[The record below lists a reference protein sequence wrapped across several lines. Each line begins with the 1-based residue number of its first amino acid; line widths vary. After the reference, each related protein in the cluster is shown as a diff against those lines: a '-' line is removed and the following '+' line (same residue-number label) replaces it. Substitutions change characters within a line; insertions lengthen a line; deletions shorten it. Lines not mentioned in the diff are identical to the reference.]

1 MRIPAAI
8 RLKQSAA
15 ERAARRLLP
24 RTVTLWKP
32 SVDWRI
38 AVLETLVF
46 MAAAVGLSWLLN
58 PQDPFWTHSGFPW
71 LWLAPVVLALR
82 YGSVIGAIAM
92 ALALAGWFVLQ
103 TYGGLAGEF
112 PRASFLG
119 GLILAL
125 VAGEFSDVWNARL
138 NQAQAVNAYIDE
150 RLHALTHNH
159 FLLSVSHERLEQEL
173 IARPFTLRE
182 MFAAMRERVLRED
195 AREEAL
201 PAAAWL
207 LQLLAQTCRLECAA
221 LFAIDD
227 AQLRPQ
233 PVASVGDF
241 GALDE
246 SDPMLAAAL
255 ESGQLTHVQSE
266 PFVEGD
272 RPSRYIVCAPAVT
285 SSGRLLGVLVAQRMP
300 FTALTLE
307 TLQLVTVLLA
317 YYADSIDHAE
327 ATQPVLA
334 AYPRCPGDFA
344 LELVRMQRLLAT
356 AAIRSS
362 LVAFVARADAPG
374 VDEWF
379 ERIDRLRRNVDVAWS
394 HRQGEKRVL
403 LMLLPLT
410 AKSGLSGYLERVGR
424 VLREQYGADLQSAG
438 LAVHTTEVGEAPLPQ
453 QLAAFLE
460 RCGA

>member
-32 SVDWRI
+32 SPDWRI
-38 AVLETLVF
+38 ALAEALLV
-46 MAAAVGLSWLLN
+46 MGAALAFSWLVN
-58 PQDPFWTHSGFPW
+58 PLDPFWFASGFPW
-71 LWLAPVVLALR
+71 LWLAAAILALR
-82 YGSVIGAIAM
+82 YGSVIGVFAM
-92 ALALAGWFVLQ
+92 GFALAGWFLLQ

-125 VAGEFSDVWNARL
+125 IAGEFSDVWNARL
-138 NQAQAVNAYIDE
+138 AQAQAVNAYIDE

-173 IARPFTLRE
+173 IARPYTLRE
-182 MFAAMRERVLRED
+182 MLAAMRGLVLREA
-195 AREEAL
+195 ARDEAL

-207 LQLLAQTCRLECAA
+207 MQLLAQTCRLECAA
-221 LFAIDD
+221 LFAIDGV
-227 AQLRPQ
+227 QLRPQ
-233 PVASVGDF
+233 AVAGVGDF

-266 PFVEGD
+266 PFVEDD
-272 RPSRYIVCAPAVT
+272 RPSRYVICAPAVT
-285 SSGRLLGVLVAQRMP
+285 SGGRLLGVLVAQRMP

-334 AYPRCPGDFA
+334 AYPRCPAEFA
-344 LELVRMQRLLAT
+344 LELVRMQRLLGT

-362 LVAFVARADAPG
+362 LVAFVARDAQAAG
-374 VDEWF
+374 DWF
-379 ERIDRLRRNVDVAWS
+379 ARIDRLRRTVDVAWS
-394 HRQGEKRVL
+394 HAQGEARVL

-410 AKSGLSGYLERVGR
+410 ARTGMDGYLERVGR
-424 VLREQYGADLQSAG
+424 ALREQYAADFAAAG
-438 LAVHTTEVGEAPLPQ
+438 VAVHTAEVGDAPLAD
-453 QLAAFLE
+453 QLAEFLE
-460 RCGA
+460 RCRA

>member
-1 MRIPAAI
+1 MRIPAAL

-24 RTVTLWKP
+24 RTVTLWKSSP
-32 SVDWRI
+32 DWRI
-38 AVLETLVF
+38 ALAEALLF
-46 MAAAVGLSWLLN
+46 MGAALALSWLLN
-58 PQDPFWTHSGFPW
+58 PQDPFWIDGGFPW
-71 LWLAPVVLALR
+71 LWLAAAILALR
-82 YGSVIGAIAM
+82 YGSVIGVFAM
-92 ALALAGWFVLQ
+92 GFALAGWFLLQ
-103 TYGGLAGEF
+103 AYGGIAGEL

-125 VAGEFSDVWNARL
+125 IAGEFSDVWNARL
-138 NQAQAVNAYIDE
+138 AQAQAVNAYIDE

-159 FLLSVSHERLEQEL
+159 YLLSVSHERLEQEL

-182 MFAAMRERVLRED
+182 MFVALRERVLREQ
-195 AREEAL
+195 ARAEPL

-207 LQLLAQTCRLECAA
+207 MQLLAQTCRLECAA

-227 AQLRPQ
+227 AQLKPHAA
-233 PVASVGDF
+233 ASVGDF

-246 SDPMLAAAL
+246 SDPMLIAAL
-255 ESGQLTHVQSE
+255 ESGQLMHVQRA

-272 RPSRYIVCAPAVT
+272 RPSRYLVCAPAVT
-285 SSGRLLGVLVAQRMP
+285 SGGRLLGVLVVERMP

-327 ATQPVLA
+327 ATRPVLA

-362 LVAFVARADAPG
+362 LVAFAARDAQIAAD
-374 VDEWF
+374 WF
-379 ERIDRLRRNVDVAWS
+379 ARIDRLRRTVDVGWS
-394 HRQGEKRVL
+394 HSEGDLHVL
-403 LMLLPLT
+403 LVLLPLT
-410 AKSGLSGYLERVGR
+410 AQPGLTGYLERVSR
-424 VLREQYGADLQSAG
+424 SLREQYGADLESAG
-438 LAVHTTEVGEAPLPQ
+438 LAVHATEVGEAPLAE

-460 RCGA
+460 RSGA

>member
-32 SVDWRI
+32 SADWRI
-38 AVLETLVF
+38 ALGEALLF
-46 MAAAVGLSWLLN
+46 MGASLAVSWLLN
-58 PQDPFWTHSGFPW
+58 PHDPFWTEGGFPW
-71 LWLAPVVLALR
+71 LWLAAAILALR
-82 YGSVIGAIAM
+82 YGSVIGVFAM
-92 ALALAGWFVLQ
+92 AFALAGWFLLQ
-103 TYGGLAGEF
+103 TYGGMGGEF

-125 VAGEFSDVWNARL
+125 ITGEFSDVWNARL

-182 MFAAMRERVLRED
+182 MFAAMRGRVLREE
-195 AREEAL
+195 ARDETL

-207 LQLLAQTCRLECAA
+207 MQLLAQICRLECAA
-221 LFAIDD
+221 LFAIDGR
-227 AQLRPQ
+227 QLKPQ
-233 PVASVGDF
+233 AVASVGDF

-266 PFVEGD
+266 PFVED
-272 RPSRYIVCAPAVT
+272 DQPSRYVVCAPAVT
-285 SSGRLLGVLVAQRMP
+285 SGGRLLGVLVAQRMP

-307 TLQLVTVLLA
+307 TLQLITVLLA

-327 ATQPVLA
+327 STRPVLA

-344 LELVRMQRLLAT
+344 LELVRMQRLLST

-362 LVAFVARADAPG
+362 LVAFVARDAQTAA
-374 VDEWF
+374 EWF
-379 ERIDRLRRNVDVAWS
+379 ARIDRLRRTVDVAWS
-394 HRQGEKRVL
+394 HTDGGLRVL

-410 AKSGLSGYLERVGR
+410 AQSGLSGYLERVGR
-424 VLREQYGADLQSAG
+424 SLREQYGADLESAG
-438 LAVHTTEVGEAPLPQ
+438 LKVHTTEIGEAPLPE

-460 RCGA
+460 RCRA

>member
-32 SVDWRI
+32 SADWRI
-38 AVLETLVF
+38 ALGEALLV
-46 MAAAVGLSWLLN
+46 MGASLAVSWLLN
-58 PQDPFWTHSGFPW
+58 PHDPFWTEGGFPW
-71 LWLAPVVLALR
+71 LWLAAAILALR
-82 YGSVIGAIAM
+82 YGSVIGVFAM
-92 ALALAGWFVLQ
+92 AFALAGWFLLQ
-103 TYGGLAGEF
+103 TWGGLAGEF

-125 VAGEFSDVWNARL
+125 ITGEFSDVWNARL
-138 NQAQAVNAYIDE
+138 AQAQAVNAYIDE

-159 FLLSVSHERLEQEL
+159 YLLSVSHERLEQEL

-182 MFAAMRERVLRED
+182 MFAAMRARVLREE
-195 AREEAL
+195 ARDETL

-207 LQLLAQTCRLECAA
+207 MQLLAQICRLECAA
-221 LFAIDD
+221 LFAIDG
-227 AQLRPQ
+227 AQLKPQ
-233 PVASVGDF
+233 AVASVGNF

-266 PFVEGD
+266 PFIEDD
-272 RPSRYIVCAPAVT
+272 RPSRYVVCAPAVA
-285 SSGRLLGVLVAQRMP
+285 SGGRLLGVLVAQRMP

-307 TLQLVTVLLA
+307 TLQLITVLLA

-327 ATQPVLA
+327 STRPVLA

-362 LVAFVARADAPG
+362 LVAFCARDSQSAA
-374 VDEWF
+374 EWF
-379 ERIDRLRRNVDVAWS
+379 SRIDRLRRTVDVGWS
-394 HRQGEKRVL
+394 HSEDGLRVL

-410 AKSGLSGYLERVGR
+410 AQSGLSGYLERVGR
-424 VLREQYGADLQSAG
+424 SMREQYGADLDSAG
-438 LAVHTTEVGEAPLPQ
+438 LAVHTAEIGEAPLAE

-460 RCGA
+460 RCRA

>member
-32 SVDWRI
+32 SPDWRVAMAEALLLMGASI
-38 AVLETLVF
+38 A
-46 MAAAVGLSWLLN
+46 LSWLLN
-58 PQDPFWTHSGFPW
+58 PSDPFWVEGGFPW
-71 LWLAPVVLALR
+71 LWLAAAILALR
-82 YGSVIGAIAM
+82 YGSVIGVFAM
-92 ALALAGWFVLQ
+92 AFALAGWFLLNG
-103 TYGGLAGEF
+103 YGSVTGEF

-125 VAGEFSDVWNARL
+125 IAGEFSDVWNARL
-138 NQAQAVNAYIDE
+138 AQAQAVNAYIDE

-173 IARPFTLRE
+173 IGRPFTLRD
-182 MFAAMRERVLRED
+182 MFAALRGRVLRED
-195 AREEAL
+195 ARGEAL

-221 LFAIDD
+221 LFAIED
-227 AQLRPQ
+227 AHLKPRA
-233 PVASVGDF
+233 VATIGDF

-255 ESGQLTHVQSE
+255 ESGQLAHVQSE

-272 RPSRYIVCAPAVT
+272 RPSRYIVCAPALT
-285 SSGRLLGVLVAQRMP
+285 SSGRLLGVLVVRAMP

-307 TLQLVTVLLA
+307 TLQLATVTLA

-327 ATQPVLA
+327 ATRPLLA
-334 AYPRCPGDFA
+334 AYPDCPGDFA

-362 LVAFVARADAPG
+362 LVAFVARDARATAD
-374 VDEWF
+374 WF
-379 ERIDRLRRNVDVAWS
+379 ARIDRLRRTVDVAWS
-394 HRQGEKRVL
+394 HTEGGLRL
-403 LMLLPLT
+403 LLVLLPLT
-410 AKSGLSGYLERVGR
+410 AQPGLAGYLERIGR
-424 VLREQYGADLQSAG
+424 ALREQYGADLESAG
-438 LAVHTTEVGEAPLPQ
+438 LTVRTTEVGEAPLPQ

-460 RCGA
+460 RCRA

>member
-32 SVDWRI
+32 SADWRI
-38 AVLETLVF
+38 ALGEALLF
-46 MAAAVGLSWLLN
+46 MGASLAVSWLLN
-58 PQDPFWTHSGFPW
+58 RQDPFWIEGGFPW
-71 LWLAPVVLALR
+71 LWLAAAILALR
-82 YGSVIGAIAM
+82 YGSVIGVFSM
-92 ALALAGWFVLQ
+92 AFALAGWFLLQ
-103 TYGGLAGEF
+103 TYDGIAGEF

-125 VAGEFSDVWNARL
+125 IAGEFSDVWNARL
-138 NQAQAVNAYIDE
+138 AQAQAVNAYIDE

-182 MFAAMRERVLRED
+182 MFAAMRGRVLRED
-195 AREEAL
+195 ADEAL

-207 LQLLAQTCRLECAA
+207 MQLLAQTCRLECAA

-227 AQLRPQ
+227 AQLKPQ
-233 PVASVGDF
+233 AVASVGDF

-266 PFVEGD
+266 PFVEDD

-285 SSGRLLGVLVAQRMP
+285 SGGRLLGVLVAQRMP

-327 ATQPVLA
+327 ATRPVLA

-362 LVAFVARADAPG
+362 LVAFVARDAQAAS
-374 VDEWF
+374 DWF
-379 ERIDRLRRNVDVAWS
+379 ARIDRLRRTVDVAWS
-394 HRQGEKRVL
+394 HADGGLRVL

-410 AKSGLSGYLERVGR
+410 AQSGLDGYLERVGR
-424 VLREQYGADLQSAG
+424 SLREQYGADLESAG
-438 LAVHTTEVGEAPLPQ
+438 LAVYTTEVGEAPLPE

-460 RCGA
+460 RCNA

>member
-32 SVDWRI
+32 SADWRI
-38 AVLETLVF
+38 AVGEALLV
-46 MAAAVGLSWLLN
+46 MSASLAVSWLLN
-58 PQDPFWTHSGFPW
+58 PRDPFWVESGFPW
-71 LWLAPVVLALR
+71 LWLAAAILALR
-82 YGSVIGAIAM
+82 YGSVIGVFAM
-92 ALALAGWFVLQ
+92 GFALAGWFLLQ
-103 TYGGLAGEF
+103 DYGGLVGEF

-125 VAGEFSDVWNARL
+125 IAGEFSDVWNARL
-138 NQAQAVNAYIDE
+138 AQAHAVNAYVDE

-182 MFAAMRERVLRED
+182 MFAALRGRVLRED
-195 AREEAL
+195 ARDEAL
-201 PAAAWL
+201 PAGAWL

-221 LFAIDD
+221 LFAIED

-233 PVASVGDF
+233 AAAVIGDF

-266 PFVEGD
+266 PFVEDD

-285 SSGRLLGVLVAQRMP
+285 SGGRLLGVLVVRAMP

-307 TLQLVTVLLA
+307 TLQLATVLLA

-327 ATQPVLA
+327 ATRPVLA

-356 AAIRSS
+356 AAIRSA
-362 LVAFVARADAPG
+362 LVAFVARDAHTAT
-374 VDEWF
+374 EWF
-379 ERIDRLRRNVDVAWS
+379 ARIDRLRRTVDVGWS
-394 HRQGEKRVL
+394 HTEGGLRVL
-403 LMLLPLT
+403 LVLLPLT
-410 AKSGLSGYLERVGR
+410 AQSGLAGYLERVGR
-424 VLREQYGADLQSAG
+424 SLREQYGADLESAG
-438 LAVHTTEVGEAPLPQ
+438 LAVHTTEIGETPLAE
-453 QLAAFLE
+453 QLAALLE
-460 RCGA
+460 RCRA

>member
-1 MRIPAAI
+1 MRNPAAI

-32 SVDWRI
+32 SADWRI
-38 AVLETLVF
+38 ALAEALFVMGASL
-46 MAAAVGLSWLLN
+46 AVSWLLN
-58 PQDPFWTHSGFPW
+58 RQDPFWIDGGFPW
-71 LWLAPVVLALR
+71 LWLAAAILALR
-82 YGSVIGAIAM
+82 YGSVIGVFSM
-92 ALALAGWFVLQ
+92 AFALAGWFLLQ
-103 TYGGLAGEF
+103 TWGGLAGEF

-125 VAGEFSDVWNARL
+125 IAGEFSDVWNARL

-150 RLHALTHNH
+150 RLHALTYNH
-159 FLLSVSHERLEQEL
+159 YLLSVSHERLEQEL

-182 MFAAMRERVLRED
+182 MFAAMRARVLREEV
-195 AREEAL
+195 RGEAL
-201 PAAAWL
+201 PAADWL
-207 LQLLAQTCRLECAA
+207 IQLLAQTCRLECAA

-233 PVASVGDF
+233 AVAAIGDF
-241 GALDE
+241 GPLDE

-266 PFVEGD
+266 PFVEDD
-272 RPSRYIVCAPAVT
+272 RPSRYVVCAPAVT
-285 SSGRLLGVLVAQRMP
+285 SSGRLLGVLVVQRMP

-327 ATQPVLA
+327 ATRPVLA
-334 AYPRCPGDFA
+334 EYPRCPGDFA

-362 LVAFVARADAPG
+362 LVAFVARDAQ
-374 VDEWF
+374 VASEWF
-379 ERIDRLRRNVDVAWS
+379 PRIDRLRRTVDVGWS
-394 HRQGEKRVL
+394 HRDGELRVL
-403 LMLLPLT
+403 LVLLPLT
-410 AKSGLSGYLERVGR
+410 AQSGLAGYLERIGR
-424 VLREQYGADLQSAG
+424 TLREQYGADIESAG
-438 LAVHTTEVGEAPLPQ
+438 LAVHTTEVGEAPLTE

-460 RCGA
+460 RCHA

>member
-32 SVDWRI
+32 SADWRI
-38 AVLETLVF
+38 AVAEALLF
-46 MAAAVGLSWLLN
+46 MGAALAVSWWLN
-58 PQDPFWTHSGFPW
+58 PRDPFWIDGGFPW
-71 LWLAPVVLALR
+71 LWLPAAILALR
-82 YGSVIGAIAM
+82 YGSVIGVLAM
-92 ALALAGWFVLQ
+92 GCALAGWFLLQ
-103 TYGGLAGEF
+103 TYAGLAGEF

-125 VAGEFSDVWNARL
+125 IAGEFSDVWNARL
-138 NQAQAVNAYIDE
+138 AQAQAVNAYIDE

-182 MFAAMRERVLRED
+182 MFAALRGRVLRED
-195 AREEAL
+195 ARAETL

-233 PVASVGDF
+233 AVAAIGDF

-246 SDPMLAAAL
+246 SDPMLVAAL

-266 PFVEGD
+266 PFVEDD
-272 RPSRYIVCAPAVT
+272 RPSRYVICAPAVT
-285 SSGRLLGVLVAQRMP
+285 SGGRLLGVLVAERMP

-307 TLQLVTVLLA
+307 TLQLITVLLA
-317 YYADSIDHAE
+317 YYADSIDHAD

-362 LVAFVARADAPG
+362 LVAFVARDAQAAA
-374 VDEWF
+374 EWF
-379 ERIDRLRRNVDVAWS
+379 ARIDRLRRNVDVAWS
-394 HRQGEKRVL
+394 HADGELRAL

-410 AKSGLSGYLERVGR
+410 AQSGLSGYLERVGR
-424 VLREQYGADLQSAG
+424 ALREQHGVDLDAAG
-438 LAVHTTEVGEAPLPQ
+438 LAVHTTEVGEAPLPE
-453 QLAAFLE
+453 QLAALLE
-460 RCGA
+460 RCRA